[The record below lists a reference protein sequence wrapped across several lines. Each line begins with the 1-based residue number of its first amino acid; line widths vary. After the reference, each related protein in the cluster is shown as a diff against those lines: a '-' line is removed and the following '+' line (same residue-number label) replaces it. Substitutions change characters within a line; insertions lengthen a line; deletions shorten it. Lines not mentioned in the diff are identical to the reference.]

1 MPTAL
6 IPLVLV
12 APLLVWMAY
21 GDLRFLRIPNLLC
34 IAMVAVFAVAVLVAP
49 PPDLVAR
56 LVVAGAIFGLGFV
69 TFCLGLFGGGDVK
82 ALSAL
87 MLFVPAATLPLFC
100 MVFSASMMIGI
111 AFVLGLRAIPA
122 TGALDW
128 ASMERSRKFP
138 MGVSIAMAGMA
149 HPFAVIW
156 LVPELPI

>member
-6 IPLVLV
+6 IPLVLI

-21 GDLRFLRIPNLLC
+21 GDLRSLRIPNLLC
-34 IAMVAVFAVAVLVAP
+34 IVMVAVFAATALIAP

-56 LVVAGAIFGLGFV
+56 LVVAGAVFAIGFV

-87 MLFVPAATLPLFC
+87 FLFVPVATLPLFC

-128 ASMERSRKFP
+128 ASMDRSRKFP
-138 MGVSIAMAGMA
+138 MGVSRIHGRISQLLR
-149 HPFAVIW
+149 F
-156 LVPELPI
+156 